1 MLRAEMYDYL
11 AESNNED
18 RLPVWVISYNRLDAP
33 TLTRMAGWERL
44 DDVYVVVRESQAS
57 DYRKAFPYL
66 QIVDMPDERINS
78 CGAARWG
85 AYDMARERGQDR
97 VIMLDDDLLQ
107 FRFLYQHHFIRGP
120 NAGAPCSRVAD
131 KSDIE
136 ALGGVALL
144 EEATIAA
151 FGRTASGVFDEEPN
165 AVLGTAIKRL
175 RSFDNRNHQTRYYLN
190 GGATPRQWTAW
201 ELSRFEEHGLR
212 LNLKHFGIVGEDVGT
227 CAMIFQAGLD
237 AFTMPSFAYDYWTHN
252 EGAGRNKDGDAKST
266 IRTPGVA
273 ALLSEYEYYCLR
285 QYDMGDNYLKVCPR
299 GGDEYE
305 WGEVDWRRLAKFR
318 GSPMKR
324 VLWAPDQARLD
335 DMESLL

>member
-1 MLRAEMYDYL
+1 MYDYL
-11 AESNNED
+11 ATSDKND

-33 TLTRMAGWERL
+33 TLVRMAGWERL
-44 DDVYVVVRESQAS
+44 DDVYVVVRSSQWRE
-57 DYRKAFPYL
+57 YRRALPHL
-66 QIVDMPDERINS
+66 QFVGIPDDRIGS

-85 AYDMARERGQDR
+85 AFDSARQHGHDR

-107 FRFLYQHHFIRGP
+107 FRFLYQHHFIQGP

-144 EEATIAA
+144 EEATVTA
-151 FGRTASGVFDEEPN
+151 FGRTASGVFDEQPN

-175 RSFDNRNHQTRYYLN
+175 RSFDNKNHQTRYYLN

-212 LNLKHFGIVGEDVGT
+212 LNMEHFGIVGEDVGT

-252 EGAGRNKDGDAKST
+252 EGAGKNKDGDAKST
-266 IRTPGVA
+266 IRMPGVA
-273 ALLSEYEYYCLR
+273 ALLSEYEYHCLR

-299 GGDEYE
+299 GGEEYE

-318 GSPMKR
+318 GSRMER
-324 VLWAPDQARLD
+324 VLWPADRNRQEE
-335 DMESLL
+335 METLL